1 MKYIVYLLFV
11 ISCGSPLTLVAQT
24 DSIQVLDA
32 VVLSDTKL
40 KQYASGFKITK
51 LNDSTITKNA
61 VSLTGLLAF
70 NSNIYFKENGF
81 GMVSSPSFR
90 GTNASQTAVIWNGIN
105 INSQLNGQTDFNTIN
120 SAQFNDVTIRSG
132 GGSVQY
138 GSGSIGGT
146 VHLNN
151 KLAFYNHFD
160 NDIRVSY
167 GSFDTKNITYSSD
180 FGKDKWSGN
189 LGISYVDSENDY
201 RFLGTD
207 LRNTNGAFHNFNV
220 NANFGLLMSDRDVLK
235 LYHQSF
241 VSDRELSSSLV
252 VPSQSSYEDEN
263 FRTMLEWSHLSKV
276 ITSQFK
282 VAHLQELFR
291 YFDNKDLPGYSFG
304 KVNTLILK
312 HNFDLRLSETLNVKS
327 ILEYND
333 IEGEGSSFANTD
345 RRVFSVT
352 ALLKH
357 QLTEKLTYGVNL
369 RKDMTSDFE
378 SPFVFS
384 LDALYQVSQVYALK
398 LNGSKNFR
406 TPTFND
412 LYWQPGGNLDL
423 VPESSYQID
432 FGQEFD
438 YKFVTLK
445 LNAFY
450 IITDDLIQWQPNNTG
465 LWSPANIAEVE
476 NYGLESELILQK
488 TFGKNHLQLNTNYSY
503 TVSEDSS
510 TKKQLVYVPFH
521 KGNMNLAYS
530 FKSFSMFYQHLFNGD
545 VFITDDNLT
554 GRNFSLNAFDVA
566 NIGFDYKIWN
576 AISHTIN
583 LGFRINNLYNEIY
596 QNVASRPMP
605 NRNFNIQIHYK
616 F

>member
-1 MKYIVYLLFV
+1 MKYIVYLLFA
-11 ISCGSPLTLVAQT
+11 ISFGLPMTLIAQT
-24 DSIQVLDA
+24 DSIQVLDV

-40 KQYASGFKITK
+40 KEYASGFKITK
-51 LNDSTITKNA
+51 LNDSIIAKNA
-61 VSLTGLLAF
+61 TSLTGLLAF

-120 SAQFNDVTIRSG
+120 TSQFNDVTIRSG

-151 KLAFYNHFD
+151 KLAFYTHFD
-160 NDIRVSY
+160 NDIKLSY
-167 GSFDTKNITYSSD
+167 GSFDTKNIAYSTD
-180 FGKDKWSGN
+180 FGSNKWSGN
-189 LGISYVDSENDY
+189 VGVSYIESENDY
-201 RFLGTD
+201 KFLGTD
-207 LRNTNGAFHNFNV
+207 LKNTNGAFNNFNV
-220 NANFGLLMSDRDVLK
+220 NANFGLFISNRDVLK

-241 VSDRELSSSLV
+241 VSERELSSALV
-252 VPSQSSYEDEN
+252 APSRSKYEDEN
-263 FRTMLEWSHLSKV
+263 FRTMLEWTRLSNAT
-276 ITSQFK
+276 TSKFK

-291 YFDNKDLPGYSFG
+291 YYPNKDQPDYSIG

-312 HNFDLRLSETLNVKS
+312 HNFNMRLSEAIQVQS
-327 ILEYND
+327 ILEYNY
-333 IEGEGSSFANTD
+333 IEGDGSSFASPN
-345 RRVFSVT
+345 RRVFSAT
-352 ALLKH
+352 ALLNHK
-357 QLTEKLTYGVNL
+357 LTEKLTYGVNL
-369 RKDMTSDFE
+369 RKDVTSDFKN
-378 SPFVFS
+378 PFVFS
-384 LDALYQVSQVYALK
+384 LDARYDVSQYYTLQI
-398 LNGSKNFR
+398 NGSKNFR
-406 TPTFND
+406 IPTFND

-432 FGQEFD
+432 FGQVFN
-438 YKFVTLK
+438 YKFFNLK

-450 IITDDLIQWQPNNTG
+450 IITDDLIQWQPDNTG
-465 LWSPANIAEVE
+465 LWSPVNIAEVE
-476 NYGLESELILQK
+476 NYGLESELTLQK
-488 TFGKNHLQLNTNYSY
+488 QFGQHHFELKAMYSY
-503 TVSEDSS
+503 TVSEDTT
-510 TKKQLVYVPFH
+510 TKKQLIYVPFH
-521 KGNMNLAYS
+521 KGNANISYS

-554 GRNFSLNAFDVA
+554 GRLYSLDAFDVA
-566 NIGFDYKIWN
+566 NIGVNYNIL
-576 AISHTIN
+576 ITTSSTLN
-583 LGFRINNLYNEIY
+583 LGLRINNLYNEIY

>member
-1 MKYIVYLLFV
+1 MKYTVYLLFV
-11 ISCGSPLTLVAQT
+11 ISFGLPKTLIAQT
-24 DSIQVLDA
+24 DSIQVLDV

-40 KQYASGFKITK
+40 KDYASGFKITK
-51 LNDSTITKNA
+51 LNDSIIAKNA
-61 VSLTGLLAF
+61 TSLTGLLAF

-120 SAQFNDVTIRSG
+120 TSQFNDVTIRSG

-151 KLAFYNHFD
+151 KLAFYTHFD

-167 GSFDTKNITYSSD
+167 GSFDFKNITYNSD
-180 FGKDKWSGN
+180 FGTNKWSGN
-189 LGISYVDSENDY
+189 VGLSYVESENDY
-201 RFLGTD
+201 KFLGTD
-207 LRNTNGAFHNFNV
+207 LKNTNGAFNNFNV
-220 NANFGLLMSDRDVLK
+220 NANFGLFISDRDILK

-241 VSDRELSSSLV
+241 VSDRELSSALV
-252 VPSQSSYEDEN
+252 APSRSKYEDEN
-263 FRTMLEWSHLSKV
+263 FRTMLEWSHLSNAT
-276 ITSQFK
+276 TSKFK

-291 YFDNKDLPGYSFG
+291 YFENKEGPDYSFG

-312 HNFDLRLSETLNVKS
+312 HNFNIRLSEAIQVQS
-327 ILEYND
+327 ILEYNY
-333 IEGEGSSFANTD
+333 IEGDGSSFSNPN
-345 RRVFSVT
+345 RRVFSAT
-352 ALLKH
+352 ALLNHKI
-357 QLTEKLTYGVNL
+357 TKKLTYGVNL
-369 RKDMTSDFE
+369 RKDVTSDFK
-378 SPFVFS
+378 SPIVFS
-384 LDALYQVSQVYALK
+384 LDGRYDVSQNYTLRM
-398 LNGSKNFR
+398 NGSKNFR
-406 TPTFND
+406 IPTFND

-432 FGQEFD
+432 FGQEFN
-438 YKFVTLK
+438 YKILNFK

-465 LWSPANIAEVE
+465 VWSPTNIAEVE
-476 NYGLESELILQK
+476 NYGLESELSFQK
-488 TFGKNHLQLNTNYSY
+488 TLGKNHLKLNANYSY
-503 TVSEDSS
+503 TVSEDTT
-510 TKKQLVYVPFH
+510 TKKQLIYVPFH
-521 KGNMNLAYS
+521 KGNVNLAYS
-530 FKSFSMFYQHLFNGD
+530 FKSFSMFYQHVFSGD

-554 GRNFSLNAFDVA
+554 GRLYSLNAFDVA
-566 NIGFDYKIWN
+566 NIGFNYKILN
-576 AISHTIN
+576 TKSSTLD
-583 LGFRINNLYNEIY
+583 LGLKVNNLYNEIY

>member
-11 ISCGSPLTLVAQT
+11 ISFGLPTTLIAQT
-24 DSIQVLDA
+24 DSIQVLDV

-51 LNDSTITKNA
+51 LNDSVISKNA
-61 VSLTGLLAF
+61 MSLTGLLAF

-120 SAQFNDVTIRSG
+120 TSQFNDVTIRSG

-151 KLAFYNHFD
+151 KLAFYSHFD
-160 NDIRVSY
+160 NDISVTY
-167 GSFDTKNITYSSD
+167 GSFDTKNMAYTSD
-180 FGKDKWSGN
+180 FGTNKFSGN
-189 LGISYVDSENDY
+189 VGVSYVESENDY
-201 RFLGTD
+201 KFLGTD
-207 LRNTNGAFHNFNV
+207 LKNTNGAFHNFNV
-220 NANFGLLMSDRDVLK
+220 NANFGLFISNRDVLK

-241 VSDRELSSSLV
+241 VSDRELSSALV
-252 VPSQSSYEDEN
+252 APSRSKYEDEN
-263 FRTMLEWSHLSKV
+263 FRTMLEWSHLSTTT
-276 ITSQFK
+276 TSKFK

-291 YFDNKDLPGYSFG
+291 YFENKDRPEYAFG

-312 HNFDLRLSETLNVKS
+312 HNFNMRLSEAVNVQS
-327 ILEYND
+327 ILEYNY
-333 IEGEGSSFANTD
+333 IEGDGSSFANPN
-345 RRVFSVT
+345 RRVFSAT
-352 ALLKH
+352 ALLNHK
-357 QLTEKLTYGVNL
+357 LTEKLTYGVNL
-369 RKDMTSDFE
+369 RKDVTSDFKN
-378 SPFVFS
+378 PFVYS
-384 LDALYQVSQVYALK
+384 LDARYDVSQHYTIK
-398 LNGSKNFR
+398 INGSKNFR
-406 TPTFND
+406 IPTFND

-432 FGQEFD
+432 FGQEFN
-438 YKFVTLK
+438 YKFLNFK

-465 LWSPANIAEVE
+465 FWSPTNIAEVE
-476 NYGLESELILQK
+476 NYGLESELTLQK
-488 TFGKNHLQLNTNYSY
+488 SLGKNHLQLNANYSY
-503 TVSEDSS
+503 TVSEDTT
-510 TKKQLVYVPFH
+510 TKKQLIYVPFH
-521 KGNMNLAYS
+521 KGNVNIAYS
-530 FKSFSMFYQHLFNGD
+530 FQSFSMFYQHLFNGD
-545 VFITDDNLT
+545 VFITNDNLT
-554 GRNFSLNAFDVA
+554 GRLYSLNAFDVA
-566 NIGFDYKIWN
+566 NIGFNYKIL
-576 AISHTIN
+576 STKSSTLD
-583 LGFRINNLYNEIY
+583 LGLRINNLYNEIY
-596 QNVASRPMP
+596 ENVASRPMP

>member
-11 ISCGSPLTLVAQT
+11 ISCGSTLTLVAQT

-51 LNDSTITKNA
+51 LNDSVIAKNA
-61 VSLTGLLAF
+61 PSLTGLLAF

-120 SAQFNDVTIRSG
+120 TSQFNDVSIRSG

-151 KLAFYNHFD
+151 NLAFYAHFN
-160 NDIRVSY
+160 NDVRVSY
-167 GSFDTKNITYSSD
+167 GSFDTKNIRYSSD
-180 FGKDKWSGN
+180 FGHQTWSGN
-189 LGISYVDSENDY
+189 IGLSFMESENDY
-201 RFLGTD
+201 AFLGTG
-207 LRNTNGAFHNFNV
+207 LRNTNGAFHNVNV
-220 NANFGLLMSDRDVLK
+220 NANFGLFVSDCDVLK

-241 VSDRELSSSLV
+241 VSDRALSSTLV
-252 VPSQSSYEDEN
+252 VPSQSKFEDEN
-263 FRTMLEWSHLSKV
+263 FRTMLEWSHLSPTISSK
-276 ITSQFK
+276 FK

-291 YFDNKDLPGYSFG
+291 YFDNKDQPDYSFG

-312 HNFDLRLSETLNVKS
+312 HNFDLRLSKTINLQS
-327 ILEYND
+327 SLEYNY
-333 IEGEGSSFANTD
+333 IEGDGSSFAKTE
-345 RRVFSVT
+345 RRVFSAT

-357 QLTEKLTYGVNL
+357 ELTEKLTYGVNL
-369 RKDMTSDFE
+369 RKDFTSDFE

-384 LDALYQVSQVYALK
+384 LDARYKVSQAYTLK

-406 TPTFND
+406 IPTFND

-432 FGQEFD
+432 FGQDFN
-438 YKFVTLK
+438 YKFLNLK

-450 IITDDLIQWQPNNTG
+450 IITDHLIQWQPNANG
-465 LWSPANIAEVE
+465 VWSPINIAEVE
-476 NYGLESELILQK
+476 NYGLETEMILQK
-488 TFGKNHLQLNTNYSY
+488 QVGKQHLQLNANYSY
-503 TVSEDSS
+503 TVSEDTT

-521 KGNMNLAYS
+521 KGNVNIAYS
-530 FKSFSMFYQHLFNGD
+530 LQSFSMFYQHLFNGD

-566 NIGFDYKIWN
+566 NIGFDYKILSTASSTLN
-576 AISHTIN
+576 IGLT
-583 LGFRINNLYNEIY
+583 INNLYNEIY

-605 NRNFNIQIHYK
+605 NRNFNIQLHYK

>member
-1 MKYIVYLLFV
+1 MKYIVYLLFA
-11 ISCGSPLTLVAQT
+11 ISFGLPITLLAQT

-32 VVLSDTKL
+32 VILSDTKL

-51 LNDSTITKNA
+51 LNDSTIAKNA
-61 VSLTGLLAF
+61 TSLTGLLAF

-120 SAQFNDVTIRSG
+120 TSQFNDVTIRSG

-151 KLAFYNHFD
+151 KLAFYRHFE
-160 NDIRVSY
+160 NDLRLSY
-167 GSFDTKNITYSSD
+167 GSFDTKNITYGSG
-180 FGKDKWSGN
+180 FGTNKWSGN
-189 LGISYVDSENDY
+189 VAISYVESENDY

-207 LRNTNGAFHNFNV
+207 LSNTNGAFHNFNV
-220 NANFGLLMSDRDVLK
+220 NANFGLFISERDVLK

-241 VSDRELSSSLV
+241 VSDRELSSTLV
-252 VPSQSSYEDEN
+252 APSRSKYEDEN
-263 FRTMLEWSHLSKV
+263 FRTMLEWSHLSNRT
-276 ITSQFK
+276 TSKFK
-282 VAHLQELFR
+282 VAHLQELFH
-291 YFDNKDLPGYSFG
+291 YFQDKNQPNYSYG
-304 KVNTLILK
+304 KVNTLIVQ
-312 HNFDLRLSETLNVKS
+312 HNFNMRLSEAVNVQS
-327 ILEYND
+327 VLEYNY
-333 IEGEGSSFANTD
+333 IEGDGSSFANSD
-345 RRVFSVT
+345 RRVFSAT
-352 ALLKH
+352 ALLNHK
-357 QLTEKLTYGVNL
+357 LTEKLTYGVNL
-369 RKDMTSDFE
+369 RKDVTSDFKN
-378 SPFVFS
+378 PFVFS
-384 LDALYQVSQVYALK
+384 LDSRYDVSQHYTLK
-398 LNGSKNFR
+398 INGSKNFR
-406 TPTFND
+406 IPTFND

-432 FGQEFD
+432 FGQEFN
-438 YKFVTLK
+438 YRFLNLK

-450 IITDDLIQWQPNNTG
+450 IITDDLIQWQPDNTG
-465 LWSPANIAEVE
+465 LWSPLNIAEVE
-476 NYGLESELILQK
+476 NYGIESELTLQK
-488 TFGKNHLQLNTNYSY
+488 QFSQHHFQLNTNYSY
-503 TVSEDSS
+503 TMSEDTA
-510 TKKQLVYVPFH
+510 TKKQLIYVPFH

-554 GRNFSLNAFDVA
+554 GRLYSLNTFDVA
-566 NIGFDYKIWN
+566 NIGFNYKILRTKTN
-576 AISHTIN
+576 TLD
-583 LGFRINNLYNEIY
+583 LGLRINNLYNEIY

-605 NRNFNIQIHYK
+605 NRNFNIRIHYK